1 LTVLAASADP
11 VTFPITVMRRL
22 GTEESDRFDLL
33 QELIKRLEDVH
44 FE

>member
-1 LTVLAASADP
+1 LIALAASADP
-11 VTFPITVMRRL
+11 KSFPIMVIRRL

-33 QELIKRLEDVH
+33 QELLKRFEDVH

>member
-1 LTVLAASADP
+1 M
-11 VTFPITVMRRL
+11 VMRRL

-33 QELIKRLEDVH
+33 RGLIKRLEDVH